1 MLPPAPPV
9 TGRFSVLR
17 GALLLVMTMLAG
29 GSLPIASAQ
38 TAPAAAAATSLAPM
52 VVAVDRSPTALDA
65 LPVRVDMFSSD
76 RIQGAPGSTLDATL
90 RESAAFS
97 LFRRSGSLTA
107 NPTAQGVSL
116 RGLGPSGASRS
127 LVLLDGVPLNDPFG
141 GWIAW
146 GKLARLSLAG
156 AEVVHGGGSGTW
168 GNAALGGT
176 VALFSQAPSTSGGGI
191 VSTSYG
197 SFSTWQ
203 VELSTSVPLSRGAL
217 RFDAAVVESDG
228 FYVIAPGQR
237 GPVDQPLD
245 TRQRLGQLA
254 WSLPVSPTVNA
265 TLTGRAFSETRG
277 NGTPLQRNASEE
289 GFFSLALDGHPD
301 ATRHWSATAY
311 VQYQEFESF
320 FSSVDTRRT
329 TETPANDQFSVRSRA
344 AGASFTHTWIH
355 ASPGAPRTGVG
366 ADVRWVE
373 GETREDF
380 LLTAGRFTR
389 RRFAGGEQAFAGL
402 FASHDRALA
411 GALRGSV
418 ALRFDGWTLRD
429 GHRREIDLG
438 TQLPTRDDRFE
449 DRDGS
454 TFSPRLGLSLPLS
467 PGLRCRAATYRAFRV
482 PTLNEFH
489 RPFRVGN
496 INTEANPALRDET
509 VTSFET
515 GLDFDRG
522 GLHLSGTLFTHDLDD
537 AIANVTLSRTP
548 TLVSRQRRNLDA
560 VRVRGLE
567 VSARWTP
574 LAGVTAFVDL
584 LWNDARVREAREQP
598 SLTGTRLAQ
607 VPRQTVTAGL
617 SWKAPSDFTIE
628 ARARWVGE
636 QFEDDENTLRL
647 AAATVVDLRVSRRLT
662 AWLDGFVAGENLGS
676 ARVETGRSTEGLV
689 TLDAPRRLRL
699 GLQAH
704 W

>member
-1 MLPPAPPV
+1 MSPPASPIV
-9 TGRFSVLR
+9 RRFGVR
-17 GALLLVMTMLAG
+17 GVAFLLAIVVGDSLSAQSAQAPLPAG
-29 GSLPIASAQ
+29 GTP
-38 TAPAAAAATSLAPM
+38 SLAPM
-52 VVAVDRSPTALDA
+52 VVSVDRSPTSADQ
-65 LPVRVDMFSSD
+65 LPVRVDVFSVD
-76 RIQGAPGSTLDATL
+76 RLQGAPGSTLDATL

-176 VALFSQAPSTSGGGI
+176 VALFSQSPNASGGGN
-191 VSTSYG
+191 VAASYG
-197 SFSTWQ
+197 SFGTWQ
-203 VELSTSVPLSRGAL
+203 GELSTSVPLGRGAL

-228 FYVIAPGQR
+228 FYVIAPEQR

-254 WSLPVSPTVNA
+254 WNLPVSSTVSA

-289 GFFSLALDGHPD
+289 RFLSLALDGHPD

-311 VQYQEFESF
+311 AQDQEFESF

-329 TETPANDQFSVRSRA
+329 TETPANDQFSVPSRA
-344 AGASFTHTWIH
+344 AGASFTHTWTH
-355 ASPGAPRTGVG
+355 PSPGAPRTGIGV
-366 ADVRWVE
+366 DVRWVE

-380 LLTAGRFTR
+380 LLAAGRFTR

-402 FASHDRALA
+402 FASHDRPLA
-411 GALRGSV
+411 GALRGSL

-438 TQLPTRDDRFE
+438 TQLPTRDDPFE

-454 TFSPRLGLSLPLS
+454 AFSPRLGLTLPLA
-467 PGLRCRAATYRAFRV
+467 PGLRARAAAYRAFRV

-496 INTEANPALRDET
+496 VNTEANPALRDET

-515 GLDFDRG
+515 GFDFDRG
-522 GLHLSGTLFTHDLDD
+522 GLHLSGTVFTHDLDD

-574 LAGVTAFVDL
+574 VAGVTAFVDL

-598 SLTGTRLAQ
+598 SLAGTRLAQ

-662 AWLDGFVAGENLGS
+662 ARLDGFIAAENLGDVS
-676 ARVETGRSTEGLV
+676 LETGRTTEGLV
-689 TLDAPRRLRL
+689 TLDAPRRLRV